1 MYPPK
6 HHQSTDIQK
15 MIKVIKAYPFGML
28 ISVLNGLP
36 LITHI
41 PIIYNETSGKLFAHI
56 YKYTRR

>member
-15 MIKVIKAYPFGML
+15 MIKVIKTYPFGML
-28 ISVLNGLP
+28 VSVLNGQP

-41 PIIYNETSGKLFAHI
+41 PIIHRLLP
-56 YKYTRR
+56 